1 MDKQEIIDELEAILK
16 VEPWNASFHLRKLV
30 DKLKKS
36 YVPKQRTSQLLNS
49 TIAKQSTVLTDE
61 LHIYRTAAEH
71 GYNHETVKH
80 KIYEYVRGKVHTNSI
95 EGFWSQLKRS
105 LDGTHHAVSP
115 KFLQQ
120 YVDEFVWRYNRRGE
134 TLFPLLVGEV
144 AKPVLSSFGK

>member
-1 MDKQEIIDELEAILK
+1 MSEAKDGVSEDLG
-16 VEPWNASFHLRKLV
+16 
-30 DKLKKS
+30 
-36 YVPKQRTSQLLNS
+36 Q
-49 TIAKQSTVLTDE
+49 
-61 LHIYRTAAEH
+61 
-71 GYNHETVKH
+71 
-80 KIYEYVRGKVHTNSI
+80 I

-144 AKPVLSSFGK
+144 AKRCVSSVGKTI

>member
-1 MDKQEIIDELEAILK
+1 MSEAKDGVSEDLG
-16 VEPWNASFHLRKLV
+16 
-30 DKLKKS
+30 
-36 YVPKQRTSQLLNS
+36 Q
-49 TIAKQSTVLTDE
+49 
-61 LHIYRTAAEH
+61 
-71 GYNHETVKH
+71 
-80 KIYEYVRGKVHTNSI
+80 I

-144 AKPVLSSFGK
+144 AKPVLSSFGKTI

>member
-1 MDKQEIIDELEAILK
+1 MSEAKDGVSEDLG
-16 VEPWNASFHLRKLV
+16 
-30 DKLKKS
+30 
-36 YVPKQRTSQLLNS
+36 Q
-49 TIAKQSTVLTDE
+49 
-61 LHIYRTAAEH
+61 
-71 GYNHETVKH
+71 
-80 KIYEYVRGKVHTNSI
+80 I

-144 AKPVLSSFGK
+144 AKRCVSGVGKTI